1 MDTSPAP
8 RTALLDVVS
17 DAICP
22 WCYIGKRQ
30 LDRALPILAARGMR
44 VSVRWQPFQL
54 NPDMPAAGVERAG
67 YRRAKFGS
75 TARSDRL
82 DRQVAEAGRAVGLS
96 IRHDRMLRTPNTV
109 NAHRV
114 IAAAGAAAGATVE
127 RKNCQDAV
135 VEALFAAYFLEGQDI
150 GDPAVLADCAAAA
163 GMDAAAVTA
172 MLAGEAGRA
181 EVLAMD
187 AQARAAGLSGV
198 PAFVLEQ
205 HVLFTGAVPAET
217 MAEAIL
223 SAAKVLLAA

>member
-8 RTALLDVVS
+8 HTATLDVVS
-17 DAICP
+17 DVICP

-30 LDRALPILAARGMR
+30 LDRALPVLAARGLR
-44 VSVRWQPFQL
+44 VTVRWRPFQL
-54 NPDMPAAGVERAG
+54 NPDMPAAGVERVS

-109 NAHRV
+109 DAHRV
-114 IAAAGAAAGATVE
+114 IAAAGAAAGRE
-127 RKNCQDAV
+127 GCQDAV
-135 VEALFAAYFLEGQDI
+135 VEALFAAYFVEGRDI
-150 GDPAVLADCAAAA
+150 SDRAVLADCAAAA
-163 GMDAAAVTA
+163 GMDATSVTA

-181 EVLAMD
+181 EVLAAD
-187 AQARAAGLSGV
+187 AGARAAGLSGV
-198 PAFVLEQ
+198 PAFVLER